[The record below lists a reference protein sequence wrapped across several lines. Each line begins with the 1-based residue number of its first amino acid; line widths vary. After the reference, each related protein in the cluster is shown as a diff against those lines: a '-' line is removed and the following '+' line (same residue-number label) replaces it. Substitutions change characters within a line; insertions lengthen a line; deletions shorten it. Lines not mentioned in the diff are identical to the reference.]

1 MKIKNSEE
9 SFGVFAQV
17 FHWSIFLLFVSL
29 FVVAN
34 MMTDM
39 PKGPEKF
46 QLYGLHKALGITTLF
61 IVFLRLSWRMANP
74 VPAPSNKVSQG
85 VNRAGSIGHF
95 LLYAVM
101 FIMPISGYIMSMAG
115 GHKVSWFGM
124 FNLPLL
130 IGKSKALG
138 ELAQGIHSFTAL
150 FIVILVSGHLL
161 AALWHHFVIKDG
173 VLRRMLPLKEKES
186 SANNKEEVNQYA

>member
-1 MKIKNSEE
+1 MKIKNSEK
-9 SFGVFAQV
+9 SFGVVAQV
-17 FHWSIFLLFVSL
+17 FHWSVFLLFVAL

-34 MMTDM
+34 MMTEM

-46 QLYGLHKALGITTLF
+46 QLYGLHKSLGVTTLF

-74 VPAPSNKVSQG
+74 VPTPSTKVSKL
-85 VNRAGSIGHF
+85 VNRAASIGHF

-115 GHKVSWFGM
+115 GFGVSWFGI
-124 FNLPLL
+124 FNLPGF

-138 ELAQGIHSFTAL
+138 ALAHGIHSYTAY

-161 AALWHHFVIKDG
+161 AALWHHFAIKDG
-173 VLRRMLPLKEKES
+173 VLRRMIPLKEKES
-186 SANNKEEVNQYA
+186 SAINKEEVNQYA